1 MKHIRTSGIILH
13 PTSFP
18 GPDGIGDLGPQA
30 YTWVDFLESSGCS
43 IWQTLP
49 LGPTGYGDSPYQ
61 CFSAFA
67 GNPYLVSPTLLLDEG
82 LLEPEDFADRP
93 NFPLHNVDFGM
104 AIPWKM
110 KIMKRAFSRF
120 LEKEGQKSDAFKEFA
135 EENKNWLEDFALF
148 MSIKD
153 SNNGAA
159 WQSWEEGLKKRD
171 RAALDEFSEKYFEE
185 ICFQKFLQFYFFK
198 QWNNLMNYAHQKNI
212 MIIGDIP
219 IFVSMDSSDV
229 WSHPD
234 LFYLDEEG
242 NPTVV
247 AGVPPDYFSPTG
259 QLWGNPIYRWPVHQ
273 AQDFSW
279 WIDRI
284 RGTLKVCDVIRL
296 DHFRGFCGYW
306 EIPAGNPTAE
316 IGRWVE
322 CPGDEFLS
330 KVREVLGDLPIIAED
345 LGEISQDVS
354 DLRLKYELPG
364 MKILQFSFSSDPND
378 PFLPSNYVP
387 NFVAYT
393 GTHDNETINGWFANA
408 DKKSREFAMRYLWSN
423 GEHFAWD
430 AIRAV
435 WESVAV
441 YGIAP
446 LQDFL
451 ELGNEARM
459 NFPGKMFGNWSF
471 RYINS
476 DLTPELAFRI
486 LDLNRTYNRIPEISS
501 KPRKPVEI
509 KYEKP

>member
-30 YTWVDFLESSGCS
+30 YAWVDFLESSGCT

-67 GNPYLVSPTLLLDEG
+67 GNPYMISTTLLWDEG
-82 LLEPEDFADRP
+82 LLSAEDFADRP
-93 NFPLHNVDFGM
+93 NFPLRSVDFGA
-104 AIPWKM
+104 AIPWKL
-110 KIMKRAFSRF
+110 KILKRAFDKF
-120 LEKEGQKSDAFKEFA
+120 MAAEGPEKPEFKAFC
-135 EENKNWLEDFALF
+135 EENSGWLNDYVLF
-148 MSIKD
+148 MAIKN
-153 SNNGAA
+153 SNGGAA
-159 WQSWEEGLKKRD
+159 WQSWDPALKKRD
-171 RAALDEFSEKYFEE
+171 PEALAKFREE
-185 ICFQKFLQFYFFK
+185 NAGEVRFQEFLQYCFFK
-198 QWNNLMNYAHQKNI
+198 QWENLKRYTHEKGI

-219 IFVSMDSSDV
+219 IFVSMDSADV

-234 LFYLDEEG
+234 LFYLDMEG

-273 AQDFSW
+273 EQGFSW
-279 WIDRI
+279 WMDRI
-284 RGTLKVCDVIRL
+284 RGTLKLCDLIRL
-296 DHFRGFCGYW
+296 DHFRGFGGYW
-306 EIPAGNPTAE
+306 EIPAGSPTAE
-316 IGRWVE
+316 TGRWVE
-322 CPGDEFLS
+322 CPGDAFLT
-330 KVREVLGDLPIIAED
+330 KVQETFGDLPIIAED
-345 LGEISQDVS
+345 LGEISEDVS
-354 DLRLKYELPG
+354 DLRLKYGLPG
-364 MKILQFSFSSDPND
+364 MKILQFAFSDDPDNL
-378 PFLPSNYVP
+378 FLPSNYVP

-393 GTHDNETINGWFANA
+393 GTHDNETTAGWFANA
-408 DKKSREFAMRYLWSN
+408 DKKSQDFAMKYLGSD
-423 GEHFAWD
+423 GSHFAWD

-435 WESVAV
+435 WRSVAV
-441 YGIAP
+441 YAIAP

-476 DLTPELAFRI
+476 DLTPDLAFRI
-486 LDLNRTYNRIPEISS
+486 LDINRTYNRIPETSS
-501 KPRKPVEI
+501 RGHKPVEI
-509 KYEKP
+509 HYEKP

>member
-30 YTWVDFLESSGCS
+30 FAWVDFLESSGCS

-67 GNPYLVSPTLLLDEG
+67 GNPYLVSSTLLLDEG

-93 NFPLHNVDFGM
+93 GFPLHTVDFGR

-110 KIMKRAFSRF
+110 TILKRAFNKF
-120 LEKEGQKSDAFKEFA
+120 LSSSGQTGPEFRSFC
-135 EENKNWLEDFALF
+135 EENQNWLEDFAFF
-148 MSIKD
+148 MAIKD
-153 SNNGAA
+153 SNNGAP
-159 WQSWEEGLKKRD
+159 WTTWEEGLKKRD
-171 RAALDEFSEKYFEE
+171 ADALAKFAAYHSED
-185 ICFQKFLQFYFFK
+185 ICFQKFLQFCFFK
-198 QWNNLMNYAHQKNI
+198 QWNNLMTYAHQKNI

-234 LFYLDEEG
+234 LFYLDEQG

-259 QLWGNPIYRWPVHQ
+259 QLWGNPIYRWPAHQ
-273 AQDFSW
+273 EQGFSW
-279 WIDRI
+279 WVDRI

-296 DHFRGFCGYW
+296 DHFRGFSGYW
-306 EIPAGNPTAE
+306 EVPAGNPTAE
-316 IGRWVE
+316 FGRWVE
-322 CPGDEFLS
+322 CPGEAFLE
-330 KVREVLGDLPIIAED
+330 KVKEELGDLPIIAED
-345 LGEISQDVS
+345 LGEISKDVS
-354 DLRLKYELPG
+354 DLRLKYGLPG
-364 MKILQFSFSSDPND
+364 MKILQFSFSSEPND
-378 PFLPSNYVP
+378 PFLPSNYEP

-393 GTHDNETINGWFANA
+393 GTHDNETFNGWFANA
-408 DKKSREFAMRYLWSN
+408 DKKSREFAMRYLCSN
-423 GEHFAWD
+423 GEHFSWD
-430 AIRAV
+430 GIRAI
-435 WESVAV
+435 WQSVAV
-441 YGIAP
+441 YAIAP

-459 NFPGKMFGNWSF
+459 NFPGRTAGNWGF
-471 RYINS
+471 RYINA
-476 DLTPELAFRI
+476 DLTPDLAFRI

-501 KPRKPVEI
+501 KPHKPVEI
-509 KYEKP
+509 TYEKP

>member
-30 YTWVDFLESSGCS
+30 YAWVDFLESSGCT

-67 GNPYLVSPTLLLDEG
+67 GNPYIISTTLLWDEG
-82 LLEPEDFADRP
+82 LLSPEDFADRP
-93 NFPLHNVDFGM
+93 NFPLHNVDFGNV
-104 AIPWKM
+104 IPWKL
-110 KIMKRAFSRF
+110 KILKRAFDKF
-120 LEKEGQKSDAFKEFA
+120 MAQEGPEKPEFKAFC
-135 EENKNWLEDFALF
+135 EENSGWLNDYAMFMAIKN
-148 MSIKD
+148 SYG
-153 SNNGAA
+153 GAA
-159 WQSWEEGLKKRD
+159 WQSWDPGLKKRD
-171 RAALDEFSEKYFEE
+171 PEALAKFREENAADV
-185 ICFQKFLQFYFFK
+185 CFQEFLQYTFFK
-198 QWNNLMNYAHQKNI
+198 QWENLKSYTHEKGI

-259 QLWGNPIYRWPVHQ
+259 QLWGNPLYRWPVHQ
-273 AQDFSW
+273 EQGFAW
-279 WIDRI
+279 WMDRI
-284 RGTLKVCDVIRL
+284 RGTLKLCDLIRL
-296 DHFRGFCGYW
+296 DHFRGFGGYW
-306 EIPAGNPTAE
+306 EIPAGSPTAE
-316 IGRWVE
+316 KGRWVQ
-322 CPGDEFLS
+322 CPGDAFLS
-330 KVREVLGDLPIIAED
+330 KVLETFGDLPIIAED
-345 LGEISQDVS
+345 LGEISEDVS

-364 MKILQFSFSSDPND
+364 MKILQFAFSDDPDNL
-378 PFLPSNYVP
+378 FLPSNYVP

-393 GTHDNETINGWFANA
+393 GTHDNETTAGWFANA
-408 DKKSREFAMRYLWSN
+408 DKKSQDFAMKYLGSN

-435 WESVAV
+435 WQSVAV
-441 YGIAP
+441 YAIAP

-459 NFPGKMFGNWSF
+459 NFPGRMFGNWSF

-486 LDLNRTYNRIPEISS
+486 LDINRTYNRIPEISS
-501 KPRKPVEI
+501 RGHKPVEI
-509 KYEKP
+509 HYEQP